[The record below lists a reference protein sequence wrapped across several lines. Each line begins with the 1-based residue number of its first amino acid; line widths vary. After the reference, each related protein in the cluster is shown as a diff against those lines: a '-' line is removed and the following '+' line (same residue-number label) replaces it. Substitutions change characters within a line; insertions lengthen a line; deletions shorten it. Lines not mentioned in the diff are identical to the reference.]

1 MTGSTST
8 SIWKNYS
15 SGVRDYCGHNLR
27 EGYVKNVKLDET
39 IFTPTTK
46 DEHDRPISCE
56 EIVSE
61 GKRVVRSEV
70 GAGVKWERERSTSNI
85 RILSSLRSSLKP

>member
-15 SGVRDYCGHNLR
+15 QGTRLYCGHVLR

-39 IFTPTTK
+39 LFTPTTK
-46 DEHDRPISCE
+46 DEHDRPISCA
-56 EIVSE
+56 EIVEE
-61 GKRVVRSEV
+61 GLMSKEDLEVSKVKNIILLSIRSVAEEL
-70 GAGVKWERERSTSNI
+70 GFI
-85 RILSSLRSSLKP
+85 CILF